1 MMTVFL
7 LPPSERETA
16 LVFNKNN
23 PKSSCKCASL
33 QVVILTVK
41 RATGTVSLVG
51 W

>member
-7 LPPSERETA
+7 LLPSVRETA
-16 LVFNKNN
+16 LVFNKNI
-23 PKSSCKCASL
+23 PESSCKCALL